1 MEQLRIAKDGAIP
14 QCFDPDKIFY
24 NKDWEILITDG
35 CYTRKTDKGYAL
47 VGGLKDDIWRF
58 IGWPTHISAHAAKN
72 RVAFAMC
79 LWFLFKVSGTTIAE
93 YYSWCEKRS

>member
-58 IGWPTHISAHAAKN
+58 IGWPKYISAHAAKN

-79 LWFLFKVSGTTIAE
+79 LWFLFKISGTTIAE